1 MVSSAL
7 DKVQLIKGTPP
18 CQPGKCLIC
27 GNCGDKDSEF
37 LDTSLEIDFYGVV
50 YFCTTCV
57 YGDILKALSLVTQE
71 KYDESQAQLTAALAQ
86 IVALQMEKE
95 ALKDAIK
102 SMVGS
107 FGSSDSVSD
116 FDSKQSDVVASVE
129 ATEPVTDTNTK
140 SVSRK
145 TSAAKS
151 RPVKQDDEPRSS
163 SVSNNDALKESISKF
178 KL

>member
-1 MVSSAL
+1 MASSAL
-7 DKVQLIKGTPP
+7 DKVQLIRGTPP

-71 KYDESQAQLTAALAQ
+71 KYDEALALYTDALAQ
-86 IVALQMEKE
+86 VVALRMEKE

-107 FGSSDSVSD
+107 FSNNDSTSDSNSQ
-116 FDSKQSDVVASVE
+116 QSDVVAPVE
-129 ATEPVTDTNTK
+129 ATEPVANTNTK
-140 SVSRK
+140 PTGRK
-145 TSAAKS
+145 TSTAKS
-151 RPVKQDDEPRSS
+151 RPAKQDD
-163 SVSNNDALKESISKF
+163 VSGSTSLPDDDALKESIARF